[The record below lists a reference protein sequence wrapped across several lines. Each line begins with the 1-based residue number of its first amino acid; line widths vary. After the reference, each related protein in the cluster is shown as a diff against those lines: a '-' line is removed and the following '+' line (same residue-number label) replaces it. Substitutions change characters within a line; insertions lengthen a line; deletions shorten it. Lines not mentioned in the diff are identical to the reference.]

1 MQCARRAGHYSSV
14 VASSVQSV
22 LQQETLQA
30 VAVGL
35 LCSRSSADSRPEQH
49 GLKTAFASCSFSS
62 AICHLASL
70 QQAEGSSLST
80 QLSVQCAYASTS
92 AGISQ
97 ASSAGSQ
104 DGPKDRKESQ
114 SSSPTQQRT
123 ASGYR
128 GVSWKA
134 IVKRWESRV
143 RHDSIAWCCGYWPSP
158 EEAAEAWDRAAICV
172 QRPDKWLNFPD
183 RYSQDERRRLQQIS
197 LKDLSNTLQRSA
209 LPKTSRYRGVSWSKA
224 ANKWNSSLKHDLVQ
238 WNFGHWFSPEEAAE
252 AYDRAAICVQRPDWQ
267 LNFPDRYSQDERRQL
282 QQTSLKVLSHT
293 LRLSSF
299 PKTSRYPG
307 VSLMRKTGKW
317 YAQLFSKN
325 RKYNLGYWR
334 TEVGAAKA
342 VDQAR
347 ICLGGN
353 PRMLSFSAKEYPED
367 LLLMHNTEAH
377 LLRGCKAEMVSL
389 AQPHPIG

>member
-123 ASGYR
+123 ASGN
-128 GVSWKA
+128 V
-134 IVKRWESRV
+134 
-143 RHDSIAWCCGYWPSP
+143 